1 MHFIGTMIGLFGI
14 LKYALDRV
22 MIDNVRL
29 FQEAVTA
36 ALKQSG
42 KLSKDDQSKL
52 ALDIGTRMWSR
63 LVDNPNT
70 RNVTLFSQLSA
81 SVGSLYAFVVPE
93 FARMILYIPTY
104 IITYPLRLFVN
115 SKKLEAVRMQTRAIA
130 IEGLWSFIIPLA
142 AAILLAAVLV
152 QEVQYVRVVNGE
164 GPTGPD
170 ISQYT
175 IKRVVIGPGRF
186 SISLPHHP
194 IIYMVSY
201 TLILFA
207 IFHTISFFLLLS
219 RYGEE
224 S

>member
-1 MHFIGTMIGLFGI
+1 
-14 LKYALDRV
+14 
-22 MIDNVRL
+22 
-29 FQEAVTA
+29 
-36 ALKQSG
+36 
-42 KLSKDDQSKL
+42 
-52 ALDIGTRMWSR
+52 
-63 LVDNPNT
+63 
-70 RNVTLFSQLSA
+70 
-81 SVGSLYAFVVPE
+81 
-93 FARMILYIPTY
+93 
-104 IITYPLRLFVN
+104 
-115 SKKLEAVRMQTRAIA
+115 MQTRAIA